1 MASMLHVG
9 NLSLS
14 TTDNDLAER
23 FAQYGTVESVT
34 MIRDRVT
41 GASKRSASIV
51 MASDN
56 QAQAAINW
64 LHLAQFHDRIISVT
78 RIQMH

>member
-14 TTDNDLAER
+14 TTDKDLVEKFAEHGR
-23 FAQYGTVESVT
+23 VESVT
-34 MIRDRVT
+34 LARDCIT
-41 GASKRSASIV
+41 GTSKRTASVI

-78 RIQMH
+78 RVQIH